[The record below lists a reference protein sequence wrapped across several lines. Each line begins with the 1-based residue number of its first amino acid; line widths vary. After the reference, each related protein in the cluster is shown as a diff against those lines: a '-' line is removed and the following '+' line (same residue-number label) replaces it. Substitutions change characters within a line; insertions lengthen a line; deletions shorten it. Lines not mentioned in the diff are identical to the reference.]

1 MGMSVGGGRSSI
13 KSEPNVVPMIDIMLV
28 LLIIFMIVTPIISSG
43 FQATMPLSKTAETR
57 AEAPEDVVLGIDQD
71 GNYYVTDAFA
81 VSEQDRTN
89 IKPIGHDQL
98 GEHLRLVFDARTHK
112 ILYLKADK
120 GLDFGTIQEAMEIA
134 RNAGVRVLAA
144 ITEQQ
149 ADDAGG
155 GFLTGGR

>member
-1 MGMSVGGGRSSI
+1 MAISLGTGVGEV

-43 FQATMPLSKTAETR
+43 FQATMPLAKSADTR
-57 AEAPEDVVLGIDQD
+57 AEEPEDVVLGIDRD

-81 VSEQDRTN
+81 VDEVNRTN

-98 GEHLRLVFDARTHK
+98 GEHLRQIFEVRTHK

-120 GLDFGTIQEAMEIA
+120 GLDFGTIQDAMEIA

-149 ADDAGG
+149 QDDAAGA
-155 GFLTGGR
+155 FLSGGR